1 MEKCHHL
8 KLNFTFHLLA
18 FIYSSRASRPK
29 GRFGYNMKQHEII
42 VDLEIPQD
50 FPITSSHEILSDSAA
65 GKWRAQ
71 IWWVNT
77 NDPYRNSFQWRL
89 PRYWHMWSTFS
100 AKRRWCFLVMKVE
113 SDGKFAVGN
122 CWVTL
127 FPFFWHELPDI
138 QTDLST
144 RTILSWKVEVLHRAL
159 HLYIILDICTCPHII
174 YIHIYIYM
182 NYIYAVYPLWL
193 VNSVILRCSWTVLHM
208 LVGGWRC
215 SLFDSMH
222 RILC

>member
-29 GRFGYNMKQHEII
+29 GRFGYNMKQHEIS
-42 VDLEIPQD
+42 VDREIPQD

-100 AKRRWCFLVMKVE
+100 AKRRWWASLWWRWKVMESLPLETAGSLCFR
-113 SDGKFAVGN
+113 
-122 CWVTL
+122 
-127 FPFFWHELPDI
+127 FFGHELPDI

-144 RTILSWKVEVLHRAL
+144 RTSISRKVEVLHRAL
-159 HLYIILDICTCPHII
+159 LLYIILDIYTCPHI
-174 YIHIYIYM
+174 
-182 NYIYAVYPLWL
+182 
-193 VNSVILRCSWTVLHM
+193 
-208 LVGGWRC
+208 
-215 SLFDSMH
+215 
-222 RILC
+222 